1 MAVDFLLKRHQKPS
15 SASDHAVLA
24 TKKSL
29 TELKLVKVVKVK
41 YYYKICIYII
51 HKDKYASALHQAKYF
66 IIVIP
71 TRLAGTTSPLSIT
84 PEPPI
89 TQMISG
95 SLF

>member
-15 SASDHAVLA
+15 SASDHVVLA

-51 HKDKYASALHQAKYF
+51 HKDKYASAPHQAKYF
-66 IIVIP
+66 IIFIP
-71 TRLAGTTSPLSIT
+71 TRLAGTTPPSASPPSPRLHK
-84 PEPPI
+84 
-89 TQMISG
+89 
-95 SLF
+95 